1 MEQARYYDANTP
13 QQTPPPKG
21 KKRKKRKNFWRFW
34 RRYTLVSLAI
44 TALALAALWQLL
56 AQYEACRPAAVP
68 EGMTAQLTQRQ
79 LDCLIPAL
87 EQQQSP
93 YADAAALETALRD
106 KLEGA
111 ALDSRSEP
119 GAENSYLLT
128 ADGEAFARVALAP
141 DGGKGL
147 LGFQKWKADGV
158 ELLWQ
163 LTQEYTVTAPRQ
175 ASVTLNGQPLSPDDG
190 QTGVLE
196 GYAGLPEDMPAP
208 ELVTWT
214 VKTAGQPQLE
224 GSMEGSGPCR
234 VDWQDSAAT
243 LSLPAS
249 EQLQQE
255 IAPLAEEF
263 SQYYAR
269 FITQDAGFGQLSGYL
284 LQGTEFYTSLTQ
296 FYNGWYVTHDSYRFS
311 NLELSDYQMYSPDHL
326 SCRVKFDYSV
336 FRGAKEYP
344 FPSSYI
350 LYYQNTDSGWKLA
363 NLVIQ

>member
-1 MEQARYYDANTP
+1 MEQARYYDANP
-13 QQTPPPKG
+13 PRQTPPPKG
-21 KKRKKRKNFWRFW
+21 RKRKKRKNFWWFW

-68 EGMTAQLTQRQ
+68 EGMTAQLTQGH

-119 GAENSYLLT
+119 GTENSYLLT

-163 LTQEYTVTAPRQ
+163 LTQ
-175 ASVTLNGQPLSPDDG
+175 
-190 QTGVLE
+190 
-196 GYAGLPEDMPAP
+196 
-208 ELVTWT
+208 
-214 VKTAGQPQLE
+214 
-224 GSMEGSGPCR
+224 
-234 VDWQDSAAT
+234 
-243 LSLPAS
+243 
-249 EQLQQE
+249 
-255 IAPLAEEF
+255 
-263 SQYYAR
+263 
-269 FITQDAGFGQLSGYL
+269 
-284 LQGTEFYTSLTQ
+284 
-296 FYNGWYVTHDSYRFS
+296 
-311 NLELSDYQMYSPDHL
+311 
-326 SCRVKFDYSV
+326 
-336 FRGAKEYP
+336 
-344 FPSSYI
+344 
-350 LYYQNTDSGWKLA
+350 
-363 NLVIQ
+363 